1 MRKQIQAVINGKV
14 ENIILGY
21 TPYNMERP
29 KDKAGLLDAINRMSQ
44 LKVKFHLSVPQPFWD
59 EGITLVDSDG
69 EVILSDTPNVYV
81 PCDTADTYYR
91 FETDEILED
100 VEIHNFTTV
109 QEYGKA
115 IGTTMVY
122 SRKLNNVEALGIA
135 AIASKNETYKE
146 VHILSRKHGIPM
158 NTAMAFFGIRLKQA
172 HTLKLSL
179 GLEVAEVPALKR
191 TVEQA
196 EALIDAV
203 EVVFGKKDMSK
214 RYAINAINA
223 TINKYDYET
232 VLTALEQ
239 IPASTISL
247 YKMSECHEKENCLV
261 AELVSFIEKLRK
273 RQAA

>member
-1 MRKQIQAVINGKV
+1 MTKRVKAVINGTV
-14 ENIILGY
+14 QEIIIGRS
-21 TPYNMERP
+21 PYNMELP
-29 KDKAGLLDAINRMSQ
+29 KDKADLLTAIDRKSQ
-44 LKVKFHLSVPQPFWD
+44 LKVKFHLSVPQPFWNED
-59 EGITLVDSDG
+59 ITLTDSDG
-69 EVILSDTPNVYV
+69 EIIPPDTPNVYV

-91 FETDEILED
+91 FETEEVLED

-115 IGTTMVY
+115 VGTTMIY

-135 AIASKNETYKE
+135 AIASRNVTYKE
-146 VHILSRKHGIPM
+146 IHALAKRREIPM
-158 NTAMAFFGIRLKQA
+158 NTAMAFFGVRLKQA

-179 GLEVAEVPALKR
+179 GLEVEEVPAIKR

-232 VLTALEQ
+232 VLTAIEQ
-239 IPASTISL
+239 IPASHISL
-247 YKMSECHEKENCLV
+247 YKMSECHEKESCLV
-261 AELVSFIEKLRK
+261 VELVSFIEELHR

>member
-1 MRKQIQAVINGKV
+1 MSKSIKAVINGKV
-14 ENIILGY
+14 QDIILGY

-29 KDKAGLLDAINRMSQ
+29 KDKAGLLDAIDRMSQ
-44 LKVKFHLSVPQPFWD
+44 LKVKFHLSVPQPFWN

-69 EVILSDTPNVYV
+69 EIIPSETPNVYV

-91 FETDEILED
+91 FETEEVLED
-100 VEIHNFTTV
+100 VEIHNFSTV

-115 IGTTMVY
+115 IGTTLVY
-122 SRKLNNVEALGIA
+122 SRKLSNVEALGIA
-135 AIASKNETYKE
+135 AIASKNLTYKE
-146 VHILSRKHGIPM
+146 IHALAKRREIPM
-158 NTAMAFFGIRLKQA
+158 NTAMAFFGVRLKQA
-172 HTLKLSL
+172 HTTKLAL
-179 GLEVAEVPALKR
+179 GIDVEEVPTLKR

-247 YKMSECHEKENCLV
+247 YKMSECHEKETCLV
-261 AELVSFIEKLRK
+261 AELVSFIEELRK